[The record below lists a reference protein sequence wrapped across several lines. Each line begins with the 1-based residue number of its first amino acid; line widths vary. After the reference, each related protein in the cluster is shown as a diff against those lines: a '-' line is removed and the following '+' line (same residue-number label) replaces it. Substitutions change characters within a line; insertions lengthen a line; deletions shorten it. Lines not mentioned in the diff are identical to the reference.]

1 MGCFLS
7 LIHNQINELTVGK
20 QGNHSKILSYKI
32 SKYIF
37 TYELLRSLRLCFFT
51 KFESIYNKTHY
62 CPLSLYLVIIVIHS
76 FRI

>member
-37 TYELLRSLRLCFFT
+37 TYELLRSLRLCFLL
-51 KFESIYNKTHY
+51 N
-62 CPLSLYLVIIVIHS
+62 LNLYTIKPIIVPYLCIWL
-76 FRI
+76 

>member
-37 TYELLRSLRLCFFT
+37 TYEFLRSLILCFLL
-51 KFESIYNKTHY
+51 N
-62 CPLSLYLVIIVIHS
+62 LNLYTIKPIIVPYLCIWL
-76 FRI
+76 